1 MTAGRRRGLCAPG
14 PRLPGTALSV
24 ADSAVDAA
32 AAAALRARIAA
43 AFDTFRARVCRRS
56 RVCTCAGIQSD
67 RKAFAS
73 RHNGVSCACEA
84 ARLPPAMKPP
94 CAPARA
100 GGRVSSHRKSVRPAA
115 EQAAAMITAVKV
127 AVQARSEGFLVLHH
141 VLGLAAARSEY
152 NAGARQDG
160 APSPGVTPWIKFVA
174 GACQPLPLCTERHL
188 IERITQNSHNNILC
202 PTRVHQP

>member
-14 PRLPGTALSV
+14 PRLPGTALSA

-43 AFDTFRARVCRRS
+43 AFDTFRARVCRRR
-56 RVCTCAGIQSD
+56 RVCTCAGIPSD

-141 VLGLAAARSEY
+141 VLGLAAALSEIDLAAY

-160 APSPGVTPWIKFVA
+160 APSKQHKQQV
-174 GACQPLPLCTERHL
+174 LPRG
-188 IERITQNSHNNILC
+188 
-202 PTRVHQP
+202 

>member
-1 MTAGRRRGLCAPG
+1 MTAGRRGGLCAPG
-14 PRLPGTALSV
+14 PRLPGTALSA

-43 AFDTFRARVCRRS
+43 AFDTFRARVCRR
-56 RVCTCAGIQSD
+56 RQVCTCAGIPSE

-94 CAPARA
+94 VAHLPGHAVA
-100 GGRVSSHRKSVRPAA
+100 SLLKSVRPAA

-152 NAGARQDG
+152 NAGLAKT
-160 APSPGVTPWIKFVA
+160 A
-174 GACQPLPLCTERHL
+174 RHL
-188 IERITQNSHNNILC
+188 QVLPRG
-202 PTRVHQP
+202 

>member
-1 MTAGRRRGLCAPG
+1 MTM
-14 PRLPGTALSV
+14 
-24 ADSAVDAA
+24 
-32 AAAALRARIAA
+32 
-43 AFDTFRARVCRRS
+43 
-56 RVCTCAGIQSD
+56 
-67 RKAFAS
+67 
-73 RHNGVSCACEA
+73 SC
-84 ARLPPAMKPP
+84 
-94 CAPARA
+94 RA

-160 APSPGVTPWIKFVA
+160 VPSPGVTPWIKFVA

-188 IERITQNSHNNILC
+188 IERIHKTRIIISCVPLGYISHNRARRRAHSLC
-202 PTRVHQP
+202 YHREICVPLDGSACPFTTLNRREECNCPKMTRRYARRSKTRVRAKSVSHMSRPDS

>member
-1 MTAGRRRGLCAPG
+1 MPQQLPRCERGLLLPSTRSEHACAEEDGSAPAQAYNQIG
-14 PRLPGTALSV
+14 KRLLRGT
-24 ADSAVDAA
+24 
-32 AAAALRARIAA
+32 
-43 AFDTFRARVCRRS
+43 
-56 RVCTCAGIQSD
+56 
-67 RKAFAS
+67 
-73 RHNGVSCACEA
+73 
-84 ARLPPAMKPP
+84 MKPP

-188 IERITQNSHNNILC
+188 IERIYTKLA
-202 PTRVHQP
+202 

>member
-14 PRLPGTALSV
+14 PRLPGTALP
-24 ADSAVDAA
+24 DAA

-43 AFDTFRARVCRRS
+43 AFDTFRARVCRRR
-56 RVCTCAGIQSD
+56 RVCTCAGIPSD

-94 CAPARA
+94 VAHLPGHAVA
-100 GGRVSSHRKSVRPAA
+100 SLLKSVRPAA

-141 VLGLAAARSEY
+141 VLGLAAAL
-152 NAGARQDG
+152 ARFQHY
-160 APSPGVTPWIKFVA
+160 IFF
-174 GACQPLPLCTERHL
+174 
-188 IERITQNSHNNILC
+188 I
-202 PTRVHQP
+202 

>member
-43 AFDTFRARVCRRS
+43 AFDTFRARVCRRR
-56 RVCTCAGIQSD
+56 RVCTCAGIPSD

-73 RHNGVSCACEA
+73 RYNGVSCACEA
-84 ARLPPAMKPP
+84 ASLPPAMKPP
-94 CAPARA
+94 VAHLPGHAVA
-100 GGRVSSHRKSVRPAA
+100 SLLKSVRPAA

>member
-1 MTAGRRRGLCAPG
+1 MPQQLPRCERGLLLPSTRSEHACAEEDG
-14 PRLPGTALSV
+14 
-24 ADSAVDAA
+24 SAP
-32 AAAALRARIAA
+32 LRRH
-43 AFDTFRARVCRRS
+43 R
-56 RVCTCAGIQSD
+56 QSD

>member
-43 AFDTFRARVCRRS
+43 AFDTFRARVCRRR
-56 RVCTCAGIQSD
+56 RVCTCAGIPSD

-188 IERITQNSHNNILC
+188 IERIYTKLA
-202 PTRVHQP
+202 

>member
-1 MTAGRRRGLCAPG
+1 MTM
-14 PRLPGTALSV
+14 
-24 ADSAVDAA
+24 
-32 AAAALRARIAA
+32 
-43 AFDTFRARVCRRS
+43 
-56 RVCTCAGIQSD
+56 
-67 RKAFAS
+67 
-73 RHNGVSCACEA
+73 SC
-84 ARLPPAMKPP
+84 
-94 CAPARA
+94 RA

-188 IERITQNSHNNILC
+188 IERIYTKLA
-202 PTRVHQP
+202 